1 LNYKVYNKIERIKKM
16 VFSKRGILLR
26 KRIQGGTFMRSFST
40 AEEVQAFVQEE
51 AIQIIDFKIVDIKGR
66 WHHLSI
72 PTERFNSSVLTS
84 GIGFDGSSYGFL
96 TIEKSD
102 MVFIPDLETGF
113 IDPFADLRTLV
124 FISNI
129 YRLKDGERIRFE
141 DDPRFMTDKAEA
153 LLIKMGICDRA
164 LFGPEFEFYV
174 LDHIS
179 YTTSTQHMEVKMDSR
194 QAAWNAGVSEC
205 QNLGAKVQPHGG
217 YHVDLPLDSSYNFR
231 NHTVRLLE
239 DHGVP
244 VKYHHS
250 ENGGP
255 GQVEI
260 EVEFATLKEMA
271 DRTLKLKY
279 ILKNNA
285 QRHGLTT
292 TFMPKPF
299 WDECGSGMHIH
310 MHFFNGD
317 TPLFY
322 DKVGYSQLS
331 HTALYAIGGI
341 LKHAAAIMPFTNPS
355 TNSYKRLVPGYEAP
369 VSICYGTA
377 NRSAVIR
384 IPGYA
389 TEPDTKR
396 FELRSPDATANPYLA
411 YTAML
416 MAAIDGIE
424 NQIHPAKEG
433 YGPYDI
439 NLYKLPESE
448 RGKVKG
454 LPANLIEACEALEAD
469 KDFLLRGGVFSEI
482 MIRNQIERL
491 KKEHYYVS
499 SLPHPEEFK
508 LYYEL

>member
-1 LNYKVYNKIERIKKM
+1 MCLFKSVQDVQQFIQKENVT
-16 VFSKRGILLR
+16 IL
-26 KRIQGGTFMRSFST
+26 
-40 AEEVQAFVQEE
+40 
-51 AIQIIDFKIVDIKGR
+51 DFKIIDMQGR
-66 WHHLSI
+66 WHHLTI
-72 PTERFNSSVLTS
+72 PSERFDDRIMSQ

-96 TIEKSD
+96 TVEKSD
-102 MVFIPDLETGF
+102 MVFIPDISTGF
-113 IDPFADLRTLV
+113 IDPFTNEKTLV

-129 YRLKDGERIRFE
+129 YKLVDGKRVRFE
-141 DDPRFMTDKAEA
+141 EDPRYVAEKAERY
-153 LLIKMGICDRA
+153 LTEKGICDKA

-174 LDHIS
+174 LNHIS
-179 YTTSTQHMEVKMDSR
+179 YKTSNQHMEVRIDSQ
-194 QAAWNAGVSEC
+194 QADWNASISDR
-205 QNLGAKVQPHGG
+205 QNLGVKVHNHGG
-217 YHVDLPLDSSYNFR
+217 YHVDLPFDSSYNFR
-231 NHTVRLLE
+231 NDTIRLLE
-239 DHGVP
+239 DLQVP

-260 EVEFATLKEMA
+260 EVEFSTLLDMA
-271 DRTLKLKY
+271 DRTQKLKY

-285 QRHGLTT
+285 IKNGLTT

-299 WDECGSGMHIH
+299 SNECGSGMHIH
-310 MHFFNGD
+310 MHFFND
-317 TPLFY
+317 DKPLFF
-322 DKVGYSQLS
+322 DPEGYSQLS
-331 HTALYAIGGI
+331 QTALYAIGGI

-396 FELRSPDATANPYLA
+396 FELRSPDATSNPYLA

-424 NQIHPAKEG
+424 NKIDPSEAG
-433 YGPYDI
+433 FGPYDI
-439 NLYKLPESE
+439 NLYKLSHEE
-448 RGKVKG
+448 QLKVKS
-454 LPANLIEACEALEAD
+454 LPTDLIEACEALKMD
-469 KDFLLRGGVFSEI
+469 TDFLLKGNIFTQN
-482 MIRNQIERL
+482 MINNQIQQL
-491 KKEHYYVS
+491 IKEHRHIQ

-508 LYYEL
+508 MYYER

>member
-1 LNYKVYNKIERIKKM
+1 
-16 VFSKRGILLR
+16 
-26 KRIQGGTFMRSFST
+26 MRSLKTVEDVKQFI
-40 AEEVQAFVQEE
+40 EKE
-51 AIQIIDFKIVDIKGR
+51 AVKIIDFKVVDMKGR

-72 PTERFNSSVLTS
+72 PVERFTKEVMTS

-96 TIEKSD
+96 TVEKSD
-102 MVFIPDLETGF
+102 MVFIPDLTTGF
-113 IDPFADLRTLV
+113 LDPFSELRTLV
-124 FISNI
+124 FIANI
-129 YRLKDGERIRFE
+129 FRLKDGQRIRFE
-141 DDPRFMTDKAEA
+141 DDPRHMADKAEKY
-153 LLIKMGICDRA
+153 LKDRDIADKA

-179 YTTSTQHMEVKMDSR
+179 YTTTTNHMEVKIDSK
-194 QAAWNAGVSEC
+194 QAAWNSSNSD
-205 QNLGAKVQPHGG
+205 QKNLGLKVQRHGG
-217 YHVDLPLDSSYNFR
+217 YHLDAPFDSSYDFR
-231 NHTVRLLE
+231 NQTVRMLE

-279 ILKNNA
+279 MLKNNA
-285 QRHGLTT
+285 FKNQLTT

-299 WDECGSGMHIH
+299 VDEAGSGMHIH

-317 TPLFY
+317 KPLFY
-322 DKVGYSQLS
+322 DKDGYSQLS
-331 HTALYAIGGI
+331 DMALYAIGGI
-341 LKHAAAIMPFTNPS
+341 LKHAASIMPFTNPS

-369 VSICYGTA
+369 VSICFGTA

-384 IPGYA
+384 IPGYT

-424 NQIHPAKEG
+424 NKIDPTKEG
-433 YGPYDI
+433 FGPLDI
-439 NLYKLPESE
+439 NLYKLSDSE
-448 RGKVKG
+448 REKIKG
-454 LPANLIEACEALEAD
+454 LPANLIEACDALE
-469 KDFLLRGGVFSEI
+469 KDHEFLLKGDVFSEV
-482 MIRNQIERL
+482 MIKNQIERL
-491 KKEHYYVS
+491 KKEHYYIS

-508 LYYEL
+508 MYYEL